1 MRHGRELILNG
12 EIVLAGE
19 VLSDTWAGYMWAE
32 DVFFCPRMVREA
44 LAEIGPGRV
53 TVRLSSY
60 GGHVEAGEAIRAQ
73 FAAHPGGV
81 RIVVEGV
88 AMSAASLILMGARE
102 RAMSEG
108 SLLMIH
114 DPRGGAWGTQD
125 DLRREADVLEKIS
138 AVAAQVYARASGQT
152 VDAVREMMAAETFL
166 TAAEAL
172 AAGFAT
178 EVVTDPEEQ
187 DPQMAA
193 RMARPNTRQAA
204 LAAMTAAARRVL
216 SRRPEPRD
224 QNHVPAREPAA
235 FRGAPARSAIAEES
249 SMTATPTTPAEQPAA
264 PTQTPAEM
272 QATAVQAE
280 RQRVTAIMEAAQP
293 FVASGRLTPSA
304 VNEMIASGATAES
317 AAQRMLALMAAGEP
331 PVGSG
336 VRIVRDEAETRR
348 ERMTGALYARLS
360 RVAPEDQAR
369 EFMGHSLV
377 DMAADLT
384 GQRRVPSTFA
394 GREELVRMAFHST
407 SDFPAIFENALNRSL
422 AARYR
427 MATPTYRAI
436 ARQRSYADFRPHT
449 TVRAGDFPLMQEVS
463 PEGGELKSGTFGEAR
478 ETTSVKPYGV
488 RVGIS
493 RQMLVNDS
501 LDAITQVLNDRAAA
515 VARFEERVFYAMML
529 GGANADGPTLLETT
543 RQVFNTTDGT
553 KASANAAI
561 TVASVGIGT
570 KALMEKTSKDGE
582 KLGLFPAVLLTG
594 PAKWLEAQQ
603 LATSTTPSA
612 ATEVN
617 PFSGIMTT
625 LSTPWIT
632 GNAWYL
638 FASPNDAPCFE
649 WGLLEGYDAPR
660 FRIEEVFGVQGTQLS
675 LEHDFGCGAID
686 FRGGFKNA
694 GA

>member
-1 MRHGRELILNG
+1 MRHGRDLIVNG

-19 VLSDTWAGYMWAE
+19 VLSDAWAGYMWEE
-32 DVFFCPRMVREA
+32 DIFFCPRMVREA

-53 TVRLSSY
+53 IVRLSSY
-60 GGHVEAGEAIRAQ
+60 GGHVEAGESIRAQ
-73 FAAHPGGV
+73 MAAHPGGV
-81 RIVVEGV
+81 RMVVEGV

-114 DPRGGAWGTQD
+114 DPRAGAWGTQD
-125 DLRREADVLEKIS
+125 DLRREADVLETIS
-138 AVAAQVYARASGQT
+138 AIAAQVYARVSNQS
-152 VDAVREMMAAETFL
+152 VEAVREMMAAETFMSAQ
-166 TAAEAL
+166 AAL
-172 AAGFAT
+172 DAGFIT
-178 EVVTDPEEQ
+178 EVVTDPVDEPETMSRIPR
-187 DPQMAA
+187 PQS
-193 RMARPNTRQAA
+193 REAA
-204 LAAMTAAARRVL
+204 LAAMSASAQRVL
-216 SRRPEPRD
+216 SRRPEPRLPGE
-224 QNHVPAREPAA
+224 VPSREPAA
-235 FRGAPARSAIAEES
+235 ARGEPATTAIAQES
-249 SMTATPTTPAEQPAA
+249 SMTGNSTPPAAQPAVTTP
-264 PTQTPAEM
+264 TPAEM
-272 QATAVQAE
+272 QPAAIQAE
-280 RQRVTAIMEAAQP
+280 RQRTAAIMDAAQP
-293 FVASGRLTPSA
+293 FVASGRLAQSA
-304 VNEMIASGATAES
+304 VTEMIASGATAEV
-317 AAQRMLALMAAGEP
+317 AAQRMLALMAAAEP

-336 VRIVRDEAETRR
+336 VRITRDEGDTRR
-348 ERMTGALYARLS
+348 ERMTGALHARLS

-384 GQRRVPSTFA
+384 GQRRVPSGFA
-394 GREELVRMAFHST
+394 AREELVRMAFHST

-436 ARQRSYADFRPHT
+436 ARQRAYADFRPHT
-449 TVRAGDFPLMQEVS
+449 TVRAGDFPVLQEVS
-463 PEGGELKSGTFGEAR
+463 PEAGELKSGTFSEAK
-478 ETTSVKPYGV
+478 ETTSVKAYGV
-488 RVGIS
+488 RVPIS

-529 GGANADGPTLLETT
+529 GGSNADGPTLLETT

-561 TVASVGIGT
+561 TVASVGLGA
-570 KALMEKTSKDGE
+570 KAIMEKSSKDGE
-582 KLGLFPAVLLTG
+582 KLGLFPSILLTG
-594 PAKWLEAQQ
+594 PNKWLEAQQ
-603 LATSTTPSA
+603 LVTSTTPSQA
-612 ATEVN
+612 SEVN
-617 PFSGIMTT
+617 PFSGLISPI
-625 LSTPWIT
+625 STAWIT

-638 FASPNDAPCFE
+638 FASPTDAPCFE

-686 FRGGFKNA
+686 FRGGYKNV